1 MACKGPPIPS
11 IPPNPQ
17 QQTTDNVLYFWFVLS
32 CVLCLARLLTYY
44 YIHWIS
50 IIVYCYAAVAL
61 IYNRNSTKKI
71 SQTDSNVKLKHCRI

>member
-44 YIHWIS
+44 YIGFQLLCTAMLLSHLS
-50 IIVYCYAAVAL
+50 IIG
-61 IYNRNSTKKI
+61 TQQKKNYYYI
-71 SQTDSNVKLKHCRI
+71 